1 MPLLSI
7 VRVASSTLRR
17 CGWVFIS
24 TRSVEN
30 CISVGRLNTL
40 ITDLQSVLQ
49 SSKKICGQP
58 NKVYSLTYSQF
69 CKAAKNLWPAK
80 QGLFSGIPEAAVD
93 VNFAVNLAR
102 FFRTPISYY
111 IDNHIQNR
119 CSKNSRKFHGKMP
132 LPASLFNKAAGLR
145 PSILLKRHFSTG
157 VFLWIIKKFQEHLF
171 YRTPFLQNT
180 DCLSNTL
187 QIFFH

>member
-7 VRVASSTLRR
+7 VRVTSSTLRR

-24 TRSVEN
+24 TRPVEN

-119 CSKNSRKFHGKMP
+119 CSKKSRKTHGKTP
-132 LPASLFNKAAGLR
+132 LLEILFNKAAGLR
-145 PSILLKRHFSTG
+145 PAILLKKTFQHRFFP
-157 VFLWIIKKFQEHLF
+157 VNFEKFL
-171 YRTPFLQNT
+171 
-180 DCLSNTL
+180 
-187 QIFFH
+187 